1 MFLVLNVIMLF
12 TFVQTVKSDP
22 GYLPCN
28 SDEYELS
35 LKKVFYLIQFNIYHL
50 YLIFHPSLD
59 TKEIDTSLVNAK
71 EI

>member
-1 MFLVLNVIMLF
+1 MFLVLNVIMLC

-35 LKKVFYLIQFNIYHL
+35 LKKVFYLIQVHTL
-50 YLIFHPSLD
+50 YLFACL
-59 TKEIDTSLVNAK
+59 LF
-71 EI
+71 